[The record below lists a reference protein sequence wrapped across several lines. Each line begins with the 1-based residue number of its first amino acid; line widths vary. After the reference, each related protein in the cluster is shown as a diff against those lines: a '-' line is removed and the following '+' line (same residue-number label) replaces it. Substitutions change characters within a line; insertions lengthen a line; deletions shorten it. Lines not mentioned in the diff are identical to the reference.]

1 MTTYW
6 QLLRETYS
14 EWSTNKAPRLA
25 AALSYYTLF
34 AMAPLLVIVIQIG
47 AMIIGGGR
55 AAGHHQQVIVVVEQ
69 HLRASLG
76 PAAAQTVADLVAAT
90 VSQQGQGFVS
100 ATLGWTMLLVA
111 AVGLFGSLKDALNT
125 TWELPPPPP
134 RTWGE
139 LIKERFTSFFLIAG
153 LAVLLLLSL
162 ASNTVLAFLPLGHT
176 TLQVVNVGVVL
187 ALATLLFAFIF
198 KYLPDLRIHWS
209 DVWIGALVTTL
220 LSGLGQ
226 LLLSLYLSRM
236 ATSSTFGAAGSLVIL
251 MVWVYYQAQIL
262 LFGATFTRVYA
273 IRLGSLEGEQG
284 RLRREGETLQA
295 AG

>member
-1 MTTYW
+1 MTTYG

-55 AAGHHQQVIVVVEQ
+55 ADGHHQQVIGVVEQ

-76 PAAAQTVADLVAAT
+76 PAAAQTVADLVEAT
-90 VSQQGQGFVS
+90 VSQQGQGLLS
-100 ATLGWTMLLVA
+100 ATLGWTMLVVA

-125 TWELPPPPP
+125 TWELPPPKP
-134 RTWGE
+134 RSWGE
-139 LIKERFTSFFLIAG
+139 KIRERFTAFFLIAG

-162 ASNTVLAFLPLGHT
+162 ASNTILALLPLGHT
-176 TLQVVNVGVVL
+176 LLQGVNTGVVL
-187 ALATLLFAFIF
+187 TLATLLFAFIF
-198 KYLPDLRIHWS
+198 KYLPDLRIRWG
-209 DVWIGALVTTL
+209 DVWVGALVTTA

-226 LLLSLYLSRM
+226 LLLSLYLTRM
-236 ATSSTFGAAGSLVIL
+236 ATTSTFGAAGSLVIL

-273 IRLGSLEGEQG
+273 NRLGSLEGEKQS
-284 RLRREGETLQA
+284 
-295 AG
+295 

>member
-1 MTTYW
+1 VASYW
-6 QLLRETYS
+6 QLVRETYS
-14 EWSTNKAPRLA
+14 EWSSNKAPRLA

-47 AMIIGGGR
+47 ALIIGGGR
-55 AAGHHQQVIVVVEQ
+55 AAGHHQQVVAVVEQ

-76 PAAAQTVADLVAAT
+76 PAAAQTVADLVEAT
-90 VSQQGQGFVS
+90 VSQQGQGLFS
-100 ATLGWTMLLVA
+100 ATLGWAMLLVA
-111 AVGLFGSLKDALNT
+111 AVGLFGSLRDALNT
-125 TWELPPPPP
+125 IWELPPPPP
-134 RTWGE
+134 RGWVE
-139 LIKERFTSFFLIAG
+139 MIRERFTAFFLIAG

-162 ASNTVLAFLPLGHT
+162 ASNTILSFLPLGLAL
-176 TLQVVNVGVVL
+176 LQVVNVGVVL

-198 KYLPDLRIHWS
+198 KYLPDIRIRWS
-209 DVWIGALVTTL
+209 DVWVGAIVTTA

-226 LLLSLYLSRM
+226 LLLSLYLSRL

-273 IRLGSLEGEQG
+273 NRVGSKQ
-284 RLRREGETLQA
+284 
-295 AG
+295 

>member
-1 MTTYW
+1 MTTYG

-55 AAGHHQQVIVVVEQ
+55 ADGHHQQVIGVVEQ
-69 HLRASLG
+69 LLRASLG
-76 PAAAQTVADLVAAT
+76 PAAAQTVADLVEAT
-90 VSQQGQGFVS
+90 VSQQGQGLLS
-100 ATLGWTMLLVA
+100 ATLGWTMLVVA

-125 TWELPPPPP
+125 TWELPPPKP
-134 RTWGE
+134 RSWGE
-139 LIKERFTSFFLIAG
+139 KIRERFTAFFLIAG

-162 ASNTVLAFLPLGHT
+162 ASNTILALLPLGHT
-176 TLQVVNVGVVL
+176 LLQGVNTGVVL
-187 ALATLLFAFIF
+187 TLATLLFAFIF
-198 KYLPDLRIHWS
+198 KYLPDLRIRWG
-209 DVWIGALVTTL
+209 DVWVGALVTTA

-226 LLLSLYLSRM
+226 LLLSLYLTRM
-236 ATSSTFGAAGSLVIL
+236 ATTSTFGAAGSLVIL

-273 IRLGSLEGEQG
+273 NRLGSLEGEKQS
-284 RLRREGETLQA
+284 
-295 AG
+295 